1 MPPSLGRRRGSSSD
15 QLKCGAHIDP
25 SLQAARDG
33 TEPSME
39 IMHALR
45 LLTPIRGH
53 RKAVVDRDALDHEHL
68 VLGLYLADSLH
79 FEPFR
84 LDLDL
89 TRLQRAGE
97 SARQS
102 AAGGG
107 NDIVECRRMRRELA
121 RRNPV
126 VLSDLGMHPEHH
138 WILLSGKVCQALR
151 TAKPLDTHAG
161 DVADLTHW
169 TDATPSF
176 TARRSIGTPCSR

>member
-1 MPPSLGRRRGSSSD
+1 MARIFVREAGVRSD
-15 QLKCGAHIDP
+15 QLKLGAHINP
-25 SLQAARDG
+25 SRQAARDG
-33 TEPSME
+33 TEPSVE

-53 RKAVVDRDALDHEHL
+53 RKAVVDRDALDHKHV
-68 VLGLYLADSLH
+68 VLGLYLADGLH
-79 FEPFR
+79 LEPFG

-107 NDIVECRRMRRELA
+107 YDVVECGRVWRELV

-126 VLSDLGMHPEHH
+126 VLSDLGMHSEHH
-138 WILLSGKVCQALR
+138 WVLLGGKVCQALR
-151 TAKPLDTHAG
+151 TAKPLDAHAG
-161 DVADLTHW
+161 HVADLAH
-169 TDATPSF
+169 
-176 TARRSIGTPCSR
+176 